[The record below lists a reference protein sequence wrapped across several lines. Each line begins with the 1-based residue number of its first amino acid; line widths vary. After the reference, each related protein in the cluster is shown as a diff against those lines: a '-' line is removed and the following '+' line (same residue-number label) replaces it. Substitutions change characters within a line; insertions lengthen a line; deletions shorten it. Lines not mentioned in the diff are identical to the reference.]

1 MKKNNI
7 SSGLTKY
14 LMAFPD
20 ISSTLTVDEITER
33 VGGVS
38 KWAVYR
44 GLRSLIEKGYIRE
57 GEGQRKGKRGRPIKV
72 YSLTEKG
79 LRIRRVL
86 GGGFSIDDVL
96 LMLKPVFAF
105 LEEKNIARSIGV
117 LERFLNDSRRSLMER
132 KIALCL
138 WIFYLMVRVPEVLI
152 MPDVASLRKAVQ
164 EDVLLSPSGSPT
176 FKAKVFIGLIWVVL
190 PYITNIRR
198 LIHVPDDVLLSDD
211 EIVSYIA
218 IRWEKV
224 EDFIRQVV
232 EKESRG

>member
-20 ISSTLTVDEITER
+20 ISSTLTVDEITKR
-33 VGGVS
+33 VEGVS

-57 GEGQRKGKRGRPIKV
+57 GEEQRRGKRGRPIKV

-79 LRIRRVL
+79 LRMRKVL
-86 GGGFSIDDVL
+86 GGDFSIDDVL
-96 LMLKPVFAF
+96 LMLKPAFAF

-152 MPDVASLRKAVQ
+152 MPDMATLRRAV
-164 EDVLLSPSGSPT
+164 EKDVLLSSSGSPT
-176 FKAKVFIGLIWVVL
+176 LKSKVFIGLIWVVL
-190 PYITNIRR
+190 PYITSIRR

-218 IRWEKV
+218 VRWEKV
-224 EDFIRQVV
+224 EDFLRELV

>member
-1 MKKNNI
+1 MKGNKI
-7 SSGLTKY
+7 SSGVAKY

-20 ISSTLTVDEITER
+20 ISSSLTVDDITER
-33 VGGVS
+33 VEGVS

-44 GLRSLIEKGYIRE
+44 GLRSLIEKGYVRE
-57 GEGQRKGKRGRPIKV
+57 SEGQRKGRRGRPIKV

-79 LRIRRVL
+79 MRMRKVL
-86 GGGFSIDDVL
+86 GGSFSINDIL
-96 LMLKPVFAF
+96 LMLKPAFAF

-117 LERFLNDSRRSLMER
+117 LERFLNDTRRPLMER

-138 WIFYLMVRVPEVLI
+138 WTFYLMVRVPEVLI
-152 MPDVASLRKAVQ
+152 MPDVASLRRGLQ
-164 EDVLLSPSGSPT
+164 EDILLSSSVSST
-176 FKAKVFIGLIWVVL
+176 LKAKVFIGLVWVVL

-211 EIVSYIA
+211 EIVSYMA
-218 IRWEKV
+218 VRWNKV
-224 EDFIRQVV
+224 EDFIKCLV